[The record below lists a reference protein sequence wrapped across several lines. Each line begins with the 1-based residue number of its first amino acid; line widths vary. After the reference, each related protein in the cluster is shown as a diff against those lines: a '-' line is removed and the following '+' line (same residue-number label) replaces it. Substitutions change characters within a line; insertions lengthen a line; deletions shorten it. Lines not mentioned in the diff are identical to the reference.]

1 MTLVPTVVETTNRG
15 ERSYDIYSRLLR
27 DRIIFVGG
35 VIDDDLAN
43 LVTAQLLFL
52 EGEDPERD
60 VHLYINSPGGSMTA
74 ALAMYDAMQY
84 VRPLVETTCLGMA
97 ASGASLL
104 LSAGAPGRR
113 LALPNSLVVIHQP
126 WAQGMQG
133 QATDL
138 DVHAREI
145 LRQRALLIELYH
157 RHTGRD
163 SEQIGR
169 DIERDYHM
177 TAEQALAYGMIDHI
191 IEKRP
196 PVAVA
201 RKEHT
206 RERAGLGDLGCA
218 YDGGRCVHREVHRV
232 GDVAEVVRALMQRDG
247 PVHLRRRGDR
257 HLGCSDTSSKWPP
270 PSAVSES
277 VPDGWSTYSVTT
289 MPSLAQST
297 RYQSM
302 WHSESDATSSSSGFQ
317 RSGAPRNAG
326 SALPEIVGLPSM
338 LTS

>member
-1 MTLVPTVVETTNRG
+1 
-15 ERSYDIYSRLLR
+15 
-27 DRIIFVGG
+27 
-35 VIDDDLAN
+35 
-43 LVTAQLLFL
+43 
-52 EGEDPERD
+52 
-60 VHLYINSPGGSMTA
+60 
-74 ALAMYDAMQY
+74 
-84 VRPLVETTCLGMA
+84 LGMA

-104 LSAGAPGRR
+104 LSAAAPGRR

-196 PVAVA
+196 AASIVSRGDPRGAMVTADVPETSGGKPPGRRMPRNRA
-201 RKEHT
+201 
-206 RERAGLGDLGCA
+206 RER
-218 YDGGRCVHREVHRV
+218 RFTV
-232 GDVAEVVRALMQRDG
+232 
-247 PVHLRRRGDR
+247 
-257 HLGCSDTSSKWPP
+257 SSFC
-270 PSAVSES
+270 
-277 VPDGWSTYSVTT
+277 
-289 MPSLAQST
+289 
-297 RYQSM
+297 
-302 WHSESDATSSSSGFQ
+302 SSG
-317 RSGAPRNAG
+317 
-326 SALPEIVGLPSM
+326 
-338 LTS
+338 LTSIRVRDDC

>member
-1 MTLVPTVVETTNRG
+1 MTLVPTVVESTTRG

-126 WAQGMQG
+126 WAQGIQG

-145 LRQRALLIELYH
+145 LRQRALLVELYH
-157 RHTGRD
+157 RHTGRELGAD
-163 SEQIGR
+163 R
-169 DIERDYHM
+169 
-177 TAEQALAYGMIDHI
+177 
-191 IEKRP
+191 
-196 PVAVA
+196 A
-201 RKEHT
+201 RY
-206 RERAGLGDLGCA
+206 RA
-218 YDGGRCVHREVHRV
+218 
-232 GDVAEVVRALMQRDG
+232 
-247 PVHLRRRGDR
+247 
-257 HLGCSDTSSKWPP
+257 
-270 PSAVSES
+270 
-277 VPDGWSTYSVTT
+277 
-289 MPSLAQST
+289 
-297 RYQSM
+297 
-302 WHSESDATSSSSGFQ
+302 
-317 RSGAPRNAG
+317 
-326 SALPEIVGLPSM
+326 
-338 LTS
+338 